1 MTVPLGDGAFLIL
14 LLNFIDIFPG
24 SQPIQ
29 ILHIFKHKNV
39 LLVDTCQFV
48 IAPGQLLLTG
58 VGFSLPI
65 ARPGSMMTKRDHLV
79 EGNSADGDLC
89 TLHEAVIIL
98 L

>member
-1 MTVPLGDGAFLIL
+1 MPLGDRAFLL
-14 LLNFIDIFPG
+14 LLLDFIDIFPG
-24 SQPIQ
+24 SQPVQ
-29 ILHIFKHKNV
+29 ILHIFKHKDV

-48 IAPGQLLLTG
+48 IALGQLLLAS
-58 VGFSLPI
+58 VGFGLPV
-65 ARPGSMMTKRDHLV
+65 AGSGSMVAEGDHLV